1 MIYRGSSK
9 FTHFLRHA
17 QIKDLSDKSSIF
29 AIKEMVTLIIILV
42 TAAVSILCFSGKL
55 NINSLVFNAS
65 RVWHGK
71 QWYRILSYGLVH
83 SGWGHLLFNM
93 LTLFFFG
100 TVVEQYFSAAFG
112 GTAGIIL
119 YIVLYVS
126 AIAVSTVGD
135 LIKYKDSPGYNA
147 VGASGAVSAVLFASI
162 LFEPKM
168 GIYIYLIPIP
178 VPGYIFAPLYLLY
191 CWYMAKRN
199 MDNIGHTA
207 HFWGA
212 VYGLLFPLVC
222 RPDIF
227 QHFLSQLG
235 L

>member
-1 MIYRGSSK
+1 MI
-9 FTHFLRHA
+9 
-17 QIKDLSDKSSIF
+17 
-29 AIKEMVTLIIILV
+29 TLILITITCL
-42 TAAVSILCFSGKL
+42 VSILCFTGRLDANKL
-55 NINSLVFNAS
+55 LFHAYS
-65 RVWHGK
+65 VWHRK
-71 QWYRILSYGLVH
+71 EWYRMLTYGLVH
-83 SGWGHLLFNM
+83 GGWGHLFFNM

-100 TVVEQYFSAAFG
+100 RVVEQYFAVAFG
-112 GTAGIIL
+112 NVLGIVL

-126 AIAVSTVGD
+126 AIAVSTVWD
-135 LIKYKDSPGYNA
+135 LFKHKDDWNYSA
-147 VGASGAVSAVLFASI
+147 VGASGAVSAILFASI

-212 VYGLLFPLVC
+212 VYGLAFPLIC

-227 QHFLSQLG
+227 SHFLAQLG

>member
-1 MIYRGSSK
+1 MI
-9 FTHFLRHA
+9 
-17 QIKDLSDKSSIF
+17 
-29 AIKEMVTLIIILV
+29 TLIIIAV
-42 TAAVSILCFSGKL
+42 TALVSILCFTGTV
-55 NINSLVFNAS
+55 NINDMMFNAAN
-65 RVWHGK
+65 VWHRK
-71 QWYRILSYGLVH
+71 QWYRMLSYGLVH
-83 SGWGHLLFNM
+83 SGWGHLFFNM
-93 LTLFFFG
+93 LTLYFFG
-100 TVVEQYFSAAFG
+100 TVVEQYFGAAFG
-112 GTAGIIL
+112 GTAGIVL

-212 VYGLLFPLVC
+212 VYGLVFPLIC

-227 QHFLSQLG
+227 NHFLSQLG

>member
-1 MIYRGSSK
+1 
-9 FTHFLRHA
+9 
-17 QIKDLSDKSSIF
+17 
-29 AIKEMVTLIIILV
+29 MVTIILIIITSLI
-42 TAAVSILCFSGKL
+42 SILCFSGTL
-55 NINSLVFNAS
+55 NVRKMMFNAFS
-65 RVWHGK
+65 IWHGK
-71 QWYRILSYGLVH
+71 EWYRMLTHGLVH
-83 SGWGHLLFNM
+83 GGWGHLFFNM

-100 TVVEQYFSAAFG
+100 RVVEEYFSLAFG
-112 GTAGIIL
+112 DTAGIIL
-119 YIVLYVS
+119 YLALYVS
-126 AIAVSTVGD
+126 AIAVSSIWD
-135 LIKYKDSPGYNA
+135 LFKYRNDPGYNA
-147 VGASGAVSAVLFASI
+147 LGASGAVSAILFASI

-191 CWYMAKRN
+191 CWYMARRN

-212 VYGLLFPLVC
+212 VYGLLFPLAC

-227 QHFLSQLG
+227 SHFLAQLG

>member
-1 MIYRGSSK
+1 MI
-9 FTHFLRHA
+9 
-17 QIKDLSDKSSIF
+17 
-29 AIKEMVTLIIILV
+29 TLIIIAV
-42 TAAVSILCFSGKL
+42 TALVSILCFIGTL
-55 NINSLVFNAS
+55 DINAWMFNATK
-65 RVWHGK
+65 VWHRK
-71 QWYRILSYGLVH
+71 QWYRMLSYGLVH
-83 SGWGHLLFNM
+83 SGWRHLFFNM
-93 LTLFFFG
+93 LTLYFFG
-100 TVVEQYFSAAFG
+100 TVGEQYFGAAFG
-112 GTAGIIL
+112 GSAGIVL

-126 AIAVSTVGD
+126 SIAVSTVGD
-135 LIKYKDSPGYNA
+135 LIKFKDSPGYNA

-191 CWYMAKRN
+191 CWYMARRN

-212 VYGLLFPLVC
+212 IYGLVFPLIC

-227 QHFLSQLG
+227 NHFLAQLG

>member
-1 MIYRGSSK
+1 MI
-9 FTHFLRHA
+9 
-17 QIKDLSDKSSIF
+17 
-29 AIKEMVTLIIILV
+29 TLIIIAV
-42 TAAVSILCFSGKL
+42 TTLVSILCFTGAL
-55 NINSLVFNAS
+55 VINAWMFNAAK
-65 RVWHGK
+65 VWHQK
-71 QWYRILSYGLVH
+71 QWYRMLSYGLVH
-83 SGWGHLLFNM
+83 SGWGHLFFNM
-93 LTLFFFG
+93 LTLYFFG
-100 TVVEQYFSAAFG
+100 TVVEQYFGAAFG
-112 GTAGIIL
+112 GTAGIVL

-126 AIAVSTVGD
+126 AIAVSTIGD

-191 CWYMAKRN
+191 CWYMARRN

-212 VYGLLFPLVC
+212 VYGLVFPLIC

-227 QHFLSQLG
+227 NHFLSQLG

>member
-1 MIYRGSSK
+1 M
-9 FTHFLRHA
+9 T
-17 QIKDLSDKSSIF
+17 
-29 AIKEMVTLIIILV
+29 TLIIIAV
-42 TAAVSILCFSGKL
+42 SSIVSILCFTGTL
-55 NINSLVFNAS
+55 DINSWMFNATK
-65 RVWHGK
+65 VWHRK
-71 QWYRILSYGLVH
+71 QWYRMLSYGLVH
-83 SGWGHLLFNM
+83 GGWGHLFFNM
-93 LTLFFFG
+93 LTLYFFG
-100 TVVEQYFSAAFG
+100 TVVEQYFGAAFG

-135 LIKYKDSPGYNA
+135 LIKYKDIPGYNA

-199 MDNIGHTA
+199 MDNIGRTA

-212 VYGLLFPLVC
+212 VYGLLFPMVC

>member
-1 MIYRGSSK
+1 
-9 FTHFLRHA
+9 
-17 QIKDLSDKSSIF
+17 
-29 AIKEMVTLIIILV
+29 MVTLILILI
-42 TAAVSILCFSGKL
+42 TAAVSILCFMGVL
-55 NINSLVFNAS
+55 NINALKFNAYN
-65 RVWHGK
+65 VWHRK
-71 QWYRILSYGLVH
+71 QWYRMFSYGLVH
-83 SGWGHLLFNM
+83 WGWGHLFFNM
-93 LTLFFFG
+93 LTLYFFG
-100 TVVEQYFSAAFG
+100 TVVAQYFQAAFG
-112 GTAGIIL
+112 STSGIIL
-119 YIVLYVS
+119 YVVFYAS

-135 LIKYKDSPGYNA
+135 LIKYKNAPGYNA

-178 VPGYIFAPLYLLY
+178 VPGYTFAPLYLLY

-212 VYGLLFPLVC
+212 VYGLVFPLVF

-227 QHFLSQLG
+227 QHFLAQLG

>member
-1 MIYRGSSK
+1 
-9 FTHFLRHA
+9 
-17 QIKDLSDKSSIF
+17 
-29 AIKEMVTLIIILV
+29 MVTIILIAI
-42 TAAVSILCFSGKL
+42 TCLVSLLCFTGRLDANKL
-55 NINSLVFNAS
+55 LFHAYS
-65 RVWHGK
+65 VWHRK
-71 QWYRILSYGLVH
+71 EWYRMLSYGLVH
-83 SGWGHLLFNM
+83 GGWGHLFFNM

-100 TVVEQYFSAAFG
+100 RVVEQYFSLAFG
-112 GTAGIIL
+112 DTLGVIL
-119 YIVLYVS
+119 YVILYVS
-126 AIAVSTVGD
+126 AIAVSTVWD
-135 LIKYKDSPGYNA
+135 LFKHKDDWNYSA
-147 VGASGAVSAVLFASI
+147 VGASGAVSAILFASI

-212 VYGLLFPLVC
+212 VYGLAFPLIC

-227 QHFLSQLG
+227 SHFLAQLG